1 MPSDRMVRA
10 LKAEA
15 ALDSTYARGAQLW
28 RSGGVLPFSTMK
40 GGLGSTVCVS
50 GRVKGSGG
58 SYYSVSADL
67 DPENGEVLDYSCSCP
82 AALKYPGMCKHE
94 IALSLAFLNEEEG
107 RGPAE
112 GDFLDE
118 APAFISSAPRYGEEY
133 RQDAPTSYA
142 ITELLARS
150 TRARLRE
157 IGSRRSRAATDEE
170 PAHLLCELV
179 PQDFSYGTDALSLR
193 LSVQRGRSK
202 YVVKSIARFVEACRE
217 GEEVAYGKNLTLI
230 HDRREFDE
238 RSWRV
243 VSAVTRI
250 VDAQT
255 ALFRSRLSYSER
267 GRGADIRA
275 LPLSDADACEVLD
288 ALQGGT
294 LYMEPPKGSGYFHV
308 KGDDVAVGEGDPDV
322 RVSIELGVSG
332 GLEVHVPSELRFI
345 CAGDSCY
352 VVDSARALR
361 TSPEFA
367 HEAAPVLAA
376 LMGYRGSSHVS
387 GSDAPEFCRAILP
400 VLRAWTDLEA
410 PDSLDDLAPAE
421 AVFDFRVGVE
431 DGDVVCRATVSYG
444 DWSCPVG
451 APDRLPGEPARDLV
465 AEYRAADV
473 LLDYF
478 PLGHSP
484 EDFRFGEDDEELL
497 FRLLTDGLAEL
508 SELGEVLLSDRLRGI
523 AVRPAPNLS
532 VRATVKS
539 NLLNVEL
546 GASGLTREE
555 LFEYLAG
562 FKRKQRYVRLSSG
575 DLVRIGE
582 NLQVAQ
588 ELADGLGVEVTELAA
603 GDVGL
608 PSARALLI
616 DALLEQSRSVRL
628 ERNAEFRQIVRDF
641 ESYGDADIE
650 VPAGLHAELRG
661 YQEDGFRWLGTLERL
676 GFGGILADDMGLGKT
691 LQVVAHIL
699 ARKEAGCALPTL
711 VVCPASLVYNWM
723 SELARFAPGL
733 DCCAVLGPKG
743 ARTALIGGAAEHDV
757 LVTSYDLLRRDVE
770 SWSKVCLERA
780 VLDEAQY
787 IKNPKALVTKAVK
800 CLDARV
806 RFALTG
812 TPIEN
817 RLQELWSIFDFLMP
831 GYLGTREQFAK
842 RYEGPVEARERDGQR
857 LLSCAISPFVLR
869 RLKSEV
875 LADLPEK
882 TENVVY
888 AQMEAKQRK
897 LYLANQD
904 RVALQVQ
911 HAFTRNDKSRGLG
924 QEKLKILAELTRLRQ
939 LCCDPRLCIE
949 DWDGGS
955 AKLDTCLEILRQ
967 AVDAGHKV
975 LLFSQFTSMLDLIAQ
990 RLRAEHLGFLQ
1001 LTGQTSKEARERL
1014 VRRFQAGEA
1023 PVFLIS
1029 LKAGGVGLNLTAAD
1043 VVIHYD
1049 PWWNL
1054 AAQDQATDR
1063 AYRIG
1068 QRRDVTVMKL
1078 IVEGTIEERI
1088 LAMQESKRG
1097 LAESVL
1103 GGEGVKSALLTK
1115 EDLLALLGSN
1125 LG

>member
-1 MPSDRMVRA
+1 MPSERMIRA

-15 ALDSTYARGAQLW
+15 ALDSTYARGAQLL

-67 DPENGEVLDYSCSCP
+67 DPVNGEVLDYSCSCP
-82 AALKYPGMCKHE
+82 AALNYPGMCKHE
-94 IALSLAFLNEEEG
+94 IALSLAFLQ
-107 RGPAE
+107 
-112 GDFLDE
+112 
-118 APAFISSAPRYGEEY
+118 GEEAATGVAVPPDEPARQERPGALRGAGY
-133 RQDAPTSYA
+133 RQEAPTSFA
-142 ITELLARS
+142 ISELLARS
-150 TRARLRE
+150 TRARLRAT
-157 IGSRRSRAATDEE
+157 GPRRARAEGGE
-170 PAHLLCELV
+170 GPVRLLCELV
-179 PQDFSYGTDALSLR
+179 PQEVSYGGDELALR
-193 LSVQRGRSK
+193 LSLERGRSK
-202 YVVKSIARFVEACRE
+202 YVVKSIGRFVEACRL
-217 GEEVAYGKNLTLI
+217 GEEVAYGKNLAFF
-230 HDRREFDE
+230 HDEREFDV
-238 RSWRV
+238 RSWRLV
-243 VSAVTRI
+243 GAIARI

-255 ALFRSRLSYSER
+255 ALFRSRPSYGDR
-267 GRGADIRA
+267 GRGVDVRA
-275 LPLSDADACEVLD
+275 LPLSSADVVAVLD
-288 ALQGGT
+288 ALQDGT
-294 LYMEPPKGSGYFHV
+294 VFIEPPRGSGYFRV
-308 KGDDVAVGEGDPDV
+308 KGDDVEVGEGDPDV
-322 RVSIELGVSG
+322 RVSIEMSPSG
-332 GLEVHVPSELRFI
+332 GLEVHVPAELRLV

-352 VVDSARALR
+352 AIDSARALR
-361 TSPEFA
+361 TSRDFA
-367 HEAAPVLAA
+367 LEAAPVLSA
-376 LMGYRGSSHVS
+376 LSGFRGTSHVS
-387 GSDAPEFCRAILP
+387 SSDAPEFCRAVLP
-400 VLRAWTDLEA
+400 VLRAWTELEA
-410 PDSLDDLAPAE
+410 PASLDDLSPAE
-421 AVFDFRVGVE
+421 ALLDFRVGVE

-451 APDRLPGEPARDLV
+451 APDHLPGEPARDLV

-478 PLGHSP
+478 PLGRGP

-508 SELGEVLLSDRLRGI
+508 SELGEVLLSERLRAI
-523 AVRPAPNLS
+523 SVRPAPNLS

-562 FKRKQRYVRLSSG
+562 FKRRQRYVRLSSG

-582 NLQVAQ
+582 NLQIAQ
-588 ELADGLGVEVTELAA
+588 ELASGLGVEVDELAA

-616 DALLEQSRSVRL
+616 DALLEQSRGVRL

-650 VPAGLHAELRG
+650 VPSGLRAELRG

-691 LQVVAHIL
+691 LQVIAHIL
-699 ARKEAGCALPTL
+699 ARKEGGCGLPTL

-723 SELARFAPGL
+723 SELSRFAPGL
-733 DCCAVLGPKG
+733 DACAVLGPKS
-743 ARTALIGGAAEHDV
+743 ARGALIGGAGERDV

-770 SWSKVCLERA
+770 SWSKVRFERV

-787 IKNPKALVTKAVK
+787 IKNPKAFVTKAVK

-831 GYLGTREQFAK
+831 GYLGTHEQFAK
-842 RYEGPVEARERDGQR
+842 RYEGPVEAREHDGQR

-882 TENVVY
+882 TESVVY
-888 AQMEAKQRK
+888 AQMGPKQRK
-897 LYLANQD
+897 LYLASQD

-911 HAFTRNDKSRGLG
+911 HAFTRQDKIRGLG

-939 LCCDPRLCIE
+939 LCCDPRLCVE
-949 DWDGGS
+949 GWDGGS
-955 AKLDTCLEILRQ
+955 AKLDTCLELVRQ
-967 AVDAGHKV
+967 AVDAGHRV
-975 LLFSQFTSMLDLIAQ
+975 LLFSQFTSMLDLIAE
-990 RLRAEHLGFLQ
+990 RLSSENVGYFQ

-1014 VRRFQAGEA
+1014 VRRFQAGEE

-1088 LAMQESKRG
+1088 LKMQESKRG

-1115 EDLLALLGSN
+1115 EDLLRLLGSD